1 MHARVVF
8 DSPFFPPRSQVW
20 HNYSFDRA
28 MMWRHGI
35 DVKGFGGDTIH
46 MYAALNPAFV
56 CVCVCVCEYYSPN
69 TRTDARTRHN

>member
-1 MHARVVF
+1 MDDAKGVLDLF
-8 DSPFFPPRSQVW
+8 KEYFEDEEIKKVW

-46 MYAALNPAFV
+46 MYF
-56 CVCVCVCEYYSPN
+56 SPLF
-69 TRTDARTRHN
+69 